1 MPDYELK
8 RINALTEKTSL
19 GDADMLA
26 VDSASGTRKVSGET
40 VKALIDE
47 KIEAWAETGT
57 VANANQLISKQGV
70 VDHVPYFF
78 RTSGGSKDIGD
89 RKYEKLVGGSVGWN
103 QLVNTGDT
111 SVTVQSGHKYYSVI
125 SGTKSIGSSNG
136 TAISVTG
143 GTDIVIDLTLA
154 LGSTIADYLYTLE
167 QATAGAGVAK
177 LKSWGFCTKDYYA
190 YDAGSMQSASA
201 SKMVTVGFNAYN
213 PDTGK
218 AHVVGGHEYQIT
230 GAYTALSLDG
240 TTITPVSGKFTP
252 SHDGELTV
260 TGGNAST
267 TCIHLRWSGYRDG
280 EYEPYSKHEYALD
293 SDLVLRGIP
302 KLDDNNELY
311 YDGDTYESDGT
322 VTRRYGIVDLGTLE
336 WVNGSTSQ
344 SGVYRKMGPLSDA
357 KFAGDCLCAKYV
369 TVTAIDTYR
378 VNLGI
383 AINNNSAQVTVYD
396 PSYSGA
402 SDIEAFKT
410 AMSGVYLVYELATPT
425 TETAEPFTNPQIV
438 DDFGTEEYVTTGIV
452 PVGHVTQ
459 YANNLRA
466 KLEMAPDS
474 PDADG
479 YYVVHHED
487 GENAYVALPAEIPSA
502 PAENGT
508 YVLKCT
514 VSSGTPTLTWVS
526 E

>member
-1 MPDYELK
+1 MPDIELK

-19 GDADMLA
+19 GDADMFA

-111 SVTVQSGHKYYSVI
+111 SVTVQNGHKYYSVI

-201 SKMVTVGFNAYN
+201 SKMVTTGFN
-213 PDTGK
+213 
-218 AHVVGGHEYQIT
+218 QW
-230 GAYTALSLDG
+230 DG
-240 TTITPVSGKFTP
+240 TKESGAINATTGVLTSSSARFSTDYIRVIGGATYYINCKRFNSETYGLAWYDSNKTYISGYAYDGSVADPVGEITAPN
-252 SHDGELTV
+252 
-260 TGGNAST
+260 NAYYLRASCANSEEST
-267 TCIHLRWSGYRDG
+267 FCINLSWSGYRNG

-302 KLDDNNELY
+302 KLDDNHELY
-311 YDGDTYESDGT
+311 FDGDTYEDDGT
-322 VTRRYGIVDLGTLE
+322 VTRYWAERDYTSGDASD
-336 WVNGSTSQ
+336 GSTMITN
-344 SGVYRKMGPLSDA
+344 G
-357 KFAGDCLCAKYV
+357 
-369 TVTAIDTYR
+369 T
-378 VNLGI
+378 
-383 AINNNSAQVTVYD
+383 
-396 PSYSGA
+396 
-402 SDIEAFKT
+402 KT
-410 AMSGVYLVYELATPT
+410 IYKLTTPT
-425 TETAEPFTNPQIV
+425 TETADPYTSPMVV
-438 DDFGTEEYVTTGIV
+438 DDFGTEEFVSTGVVPMGHDTTY
-452 PVGHVTQ
+452 P
-459 YANNLRA
+459 ANLRDKVQHLPSPTGTA
-466 KLEMAPDS
+466 GIYAVQEDS
-474 PDADG
+474 HENLALTTLPASVAELPDAPTTDG
-479 YYVVHHED
+479 
-487 GENAYVALPAEIPSA
+487 N
-502 PAENGT
+502 
-508 YVLKCT
+508 YVLKCA
-514 VSSGTPTLTWVS
+514 VSSGTATYSWVS
-526 E
+526 EA